1 MHNCDIYSN
10 GDWSVECVW
19 WSGGDH
25 TILDFE
31 NNYWHGAENAEDIA
45 AAIWDANDT
54 EDLMVEIDFTP
65 FSDQPLPTE
74 DASWGDVKAMY
85 LGTH

>member
-1 MHNCDIYSN
+1 MA
-10 GDWSVECVW
+10 
-19 WSGGDH
+19 
-25 TILDFE
+25 TTRFLDFE

-85 LGTH
+85 QGER